1 MSTFKGNTELVRLD
15 DRIGVDISEAANF
28 DEVMNMAGFDFDVE
42 KVPTHTPEGDEV
54 PGHFLIRRTDTKQN
68 FAVMRRRYAPIPMDQ
83 MFRPFHE
90 MVEEFGATY
99 EGAGLIDGGKKAWI
113 SAKLPSG
120 FSLKSRPDDAVEN
133 RIMAFGTNDG
143 TKRNAYFG
151 MASRI
156 FCNNQIRTIMQ
167 NANESD
173 YWISH
178 TKNWENRLEQ
188 AKKGFHAAL
197 RGLSSFEKIANQLD
211 KIKMTSDECRGFA
224 TLLLPEPDRKKDEK
238 GKDIEVRSTSRITNR
253 REKIVDLFATGA
265 GNLGAT
271 RWDALNGLTE
281 YVNHHNNIGKLEKG
295 GRKAAERRM
304 VSSLM
309 GGPADQ
315 MMQRGLALLTDTK
328 KFDKV
333 KEAVEA

>member
-1 MSTFKGNTELVRLD
+1 MSTLQNELVRLD
-15 DRIGVDISEAANF
+15 DRIGVDISKASDF
-28 DEVMNMAGFDFDVE
+28 DEVMKMAGFDFDVE
-42 KVPTHTPEGDEV
+42 KVPAHTPEGDEV
-54 PGHFLIRRTDTKQN
+54 PGYFLIRRTDTLQN
-68 FAVMRRRYAPIPMDQ
+68 FAVMRKRYTSIPMDE

-90 MVEEFGATY
+90 MVQEFGAEY
-99 EGAGLIDGGKKAWI
+99 EGAGLIDGGKKTWI
-113 SAKLPSG
+113 SARLPNS
-120 FSLKSRPDDAVEN
+120 FSLKSRPDDKVDN
-133 RIMAFGTNDG
+133 RIMALGTNDG

-151 MASRI
+151 MAQRI

-167 NANESD
+167 SANESD

-178 TKNWENRLEQ
+178 TKNWENRLDQ

-197 RGLSSFEKIANQLD
+197 RGLQAFEVIANKLD
-211 KIKMTSDECRGFA
+211 TVNMTVDECRGFT
-224 TLLLPEPDRKKDEK
+224 TLLLPDTEKKKDEK
-238 GKDIEVRSTSRITNR
+238 GKEIEVRHTSRISNR
-253 REKIVDLFATGA
+253 REKIVDLFANGA

-295 GRKAAERRM
+295 GRRAAERRM

-315 MMQRGLALLTDTK
+315 MMQRGLNLLTDTK
-328 KFDKV
+328 KFDRV
-333 KEAVEA
+333 AELVDA

>member
-1 MSTFKGNTELVRLD
+1 MTGETKLVRLD
-15 DRIGVDISEAANF
+15 DRISVDISNASGF
-28 DEVMNMAGFDFDVE
+28 DEVMKAAGFDFDVE
-42 KVPTHTPEGDEV
+42 KVPAHTPEGDVV
-54 PGHFLIRRTDTKQN
+54 PGHFLIRRTDTLQN
-68 FAVMRRRYAPIPMDQ
+68 FAVMRKRYTSIPMDE

-90 MVEEFGATY
+90 AVTEFGAEY

-113 SAKLPSG
+113 SAKLPNS
-120 FSLKSRPDDAVEN
+120 FSLQSRPDDKVEN
-133 RIMAFGTNDG
+133 RIMALGTNDG

-156 FCNNQIRTIMQ
+156 FCNNQIRTIMES
-167 NANESD
+167 ANESD

-188 AKKGFHAAL
+188 AKKSFYAAL
-197 RGLSSFEKIANQLD
+197 QGLQSFEKIANQLD
-211 KIKMTSDECRGFA
+211 KIRMTSNECRGFT
-224 TLLLPEPDRKKDEK
+224 TLLLPEPERQKDEK
-238 GKDIEVRSTSRITNR
+238 GKEIEVRATSRITNR
-253 REKIVDLFATGA
+253 REKIVDLFCNGA

-295 GRKAAERRM
+295 GRRAAERRM

-315 MMQRGLALLTDTK
+315 MMQRGVALLRDTK

-333 KEAVEA
+333 AQEV

>member
-1 MSTFKGNTELVRLD
+1 
-15 DRIGVDISEAANF
+15 
-28 DEVMNMAGFDFDVE
+28 MA
-42 KVPTHTPEGDEV
+42 
-54 PGHFLIRRTDTKQN
+54 L
-68 FAVMRRRYAPIPMDQ
+68 
-83 MFRPFHE
+83 
-90 MVEEFGATY
+90 
-99 EGAGLIDGGKKAWI
+99 
-113 SAKLPSG
+113 
-120 FSLKSRPDDAVEN
+120 
-133 RIMAFGTNDG
+133 GTNDG

-156 FCNNQIRTIMQ
+156 FCNNQIRTIMES
-167 NANESD
+167 ANESD

-188 AKKGFHAAL
+188 AKKSFYAAL
-197 RGLSSFEKIANQLD
+197 QGLQSFEKIANQLD
-211 KIKMTSDECRGFA
+211 KIRMTSNECRGFT
-224 TLLLPEPDRKKDEK
+224 TLLLPEPERQKDEK
-238 GKDIEVRSTSRITNR
+238 GKEIEVRATSRITNR
-253 REKIVDLFATGA
+253 REKIVDLFCNGA

-295 GRKAAERRM
+295 GRRAAERRM

-315 MMQRGLALLTDTK
+315 MMQRGVALLRDTK

-333 KEAVEA
+333 AQEV